1 MMNTDFLK
9 PELQKNLE
17 LLKINSFTPIQTAA
31 IPLINE
37 GKNLIALSETGSG
50 KTIAFLLPLIN
61 KLINTPKKPTK
72 VLIITPTKELS
83 HQILKVAKTL
93 ARDTNILSAEIF
105 GGQNAN
111 EQLRDFKNGKHL
123 YVACPGR
130 LKDHIEKESMDFS
143 EVDTVVLDEAD
154 QLMDMGFFPHLE
166 VILANTANRKQTLLF
181 SATMN
186 EDVKKIVDSF
196 MPTYEQV
203 EYKANQTKE
212 TINEVF
218 CPISDEL
225 KYPFIRFLLK
235 HLKVSSAIIFTNT
248 KEEARTLFNYMNTDK
263 YKVALLEGDM
273 TTHQRNKSITNL
285 KEKNIKFLIATDI
298 ASRGL
303 DIPHVTH
310 VINITPPLYTDAYVH
325 RIGRTARHDKSG
337 MSVTLY
343 NTEEMEKLQ
352 NHLDKLD
359 KDFKFTKFKEFNY
372 NLKIEKRHL
381 QLI

>member
-1 MMNTDFLK
+1 MIKTDFLK
-9 PELQKNLE
+9 PELQKNLD
-17 LLKINSFTPIQTAA
+17 LLNIKSFTPIQEAA

-50 KTIAFLLPLIN
+50 KTLAFLLPLIN
-61 KLINTPKKPTK
+61 KLIGAPKKPTK
-72 VLIITPTKELS
+72 VLVITPTKELS

-130 LKDHIEKESMDFS
+130 LKDHIEKEAMDFS

-166 VILANTANRKQTLLF
+166 VILENTKNRKQTLLF

-196 MPTYEQV
+196 MPSYEQV

-212 TINEVF
+212 SISEFF

-235 HLKVSSAIIFTNT
+235 HLKVGTAIIFTNT
-248 KEEARTLFNYMNTDK
+248 KEEARTLFNLMNTDK

-273 TTHQRNKSITNL
+273 TTHQRNKSIMGL
-285 KEKNIKFLIATDI
+285 KDKNIKFLIATDI

-337 MSVTLY
+337 MSITLY
-343 NTEEMEKLQ
+343 HPEEVQKLKD
-352 NHLDKLD
+352 HLNKLE